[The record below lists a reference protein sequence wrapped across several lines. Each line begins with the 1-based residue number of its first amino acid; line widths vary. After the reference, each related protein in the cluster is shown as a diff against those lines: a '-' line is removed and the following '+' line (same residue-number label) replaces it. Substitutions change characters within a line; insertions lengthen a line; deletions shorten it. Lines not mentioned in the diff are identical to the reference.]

1 MKKFRRDMIRSISE
15 SRKATREEISQ
26 IHAIKVTLYELG
38 IEQNKHDKLVEE
50 LMQYIRGSE
59 GSYRLDYPGCH
70 PILFKSAIYDY
81 LKIHE
86 KLIDKK

>member
-38 IEQNKHDKLVEE
+38 IEQNTHDKLVEE
-50 LMQYIRGSE
+50 LMPYIKGSE
-59 GSYRLDYPGCH
+59 GSYTLDYPDCH
-70 PILFKSAIYDY
+70 PLLFKSAVFDY
-81 LKIHE
+81 LQ
-86 KLIDKK
+86 LIDKK